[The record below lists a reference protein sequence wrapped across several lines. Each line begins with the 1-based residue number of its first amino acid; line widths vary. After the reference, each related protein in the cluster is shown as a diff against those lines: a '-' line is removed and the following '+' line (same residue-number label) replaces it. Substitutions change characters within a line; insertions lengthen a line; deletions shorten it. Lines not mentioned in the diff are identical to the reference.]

1 MKEIFE
7 KLWGGLK
14 SVVIPQRKGD
24 IQVKCVNAMNIYE
37 LYENKNDVNVLNN
50 DTIVSI
56 ESTTSGK
63 IEYQSNISKWLN
75 KLSFKNAFFQR
86 EKQVIAEIDQLEGEE
101 MIVSTLLDTLIG
113 YAVNVTGSVYTFV
126 FMLILLIG
134 WIIWGGVTGAP
145 DVWQI
150 VMQDGQSIQT
160 YVWDTFLMRQQMDD
174 NEKFLIFIGKIKSR
188 ASTHKN
194 LLKHIVNHDLTYN
207 ELNLSLEDDLNQNNF
222 NIDEYIK
229 FENKTL
235 FEKACD
241 IVSKIVGSLPAVV
254 IYWSGIFVWI
264 GCGDLL
270 INNGTAS
277 EPDFQKF
284 SNDWQMYINTATAIV
299 LLFTSVF
306 LENVRARTNGYII
319 KQMQL
324 FNKFD
329 SQLEYEERKLTGYYN
344 EDNETIFVSR
354 CPRDKIQ
361 TCISVYSVIVG
372 NGLGL
377 IISTCVFII
386 WFSIGNLMHWN
397 SNWWLVIGTYTG
409 LVGFIDG
416 FVLREVYFSITN
428 YEMKKFEELLAES
441 RELLSLIGIEIDPYK
456 PQRKKGLTVKISL
469 WINLVCSNEYSV
481 LFSVAVVIGLVI
493 FASALLWNSQ
503 KQKPPYM
510 VPIQKEYVTKYVH
523 NNHPDNLPEKEFTDF
538 SSLTR
543 EELREY
549 RMRFLNP
556 SHQLSPDISTFQGV
570 LLENNELGRRTESE
584 KINEQ
589 RKIDNNLYDFRTEDD
604 LRINVENHFKD
615 QLPVKE
621 SEVIMDFVYK
631 VRKDDEKFRIHFDRS

>member
-270 INNGTAS
+270 INNGTAN

-493 FASALLWNSQ
+493 FASALLWSETAQLVCNTPTMIIEGFFLLILIQAQDWASEDRIGILTELARSRVLLKKYINQ
-503 KQKPPYM
+503 MQPRETVKQK
-510 VPIQKEYVTKYVH
+510 
-523 NNHPDNLPEKEFTDF
+523 
-538 SSLTR
+538 
-543 EELREY
+543 
-549 RMRFLNP
+549 
-556 SHQLSPDISTFQGV
+556 
-570 LLENNELGRRTESE
+570 
-584 KINEQ
+584 
-589 RKIDNNLYDFRTEDD
+589 
-604 LRINVENHFKD
+604 
-615 QLPVKE
+615 
-621 SEVIMDFVYK
+621 
-631 VRKDDEKFRIHFDRS
+631 